1 MSQPFMQLWVA
12 DYLGDTRHLST
23 TQHGA
28 YLLLLMCMWR
38 ADGDL
43 PNDDGQLARMAG
55 LTVRGWLNIKDGVMA
70 LFTVADSRVTQKRLA
85 AELLK
90 CKSKTEKRMCAGKAG
105 GEAKALKDKE
115 LALANA
121 MRLPCHSSEPEPERR
136 KKKKEPPADAGALV
150 VFPASS
156 ASDAVPVLVALHTS
170 EPVLPD
176 WVDREAWNGFCE
188 MRKRKRLPMTD
199 RAKSLIL
206 KKLEAFRAQGHDPA
220 AILDASTA
228 SSWTDVYEP
237 KEQKIYGNRKPTS
250 HDKFLAAAEGL
261 IRDTLEGSGKQ
272 DNDPLEQAGYPLLS
286 S

>member
-55 LTVRGWLNIKDGVMA
+55 LTVRGWLNIRDGVMA
-70 LFTVADSRVTQKRLA
+70 LFTVADGRVTQKRLA

-121 MRLPCHSSEPEPERR
+121 MRLPCHSSEPELERR
-136 KKKKEPPADAGALV
+136 KKKKEPPANAGALAV
-150 VFPASS
+150 IG
-156 ASDAVPVLVALHTS
+156 SDPKPLVPEWLD
-170 EPVLPD
+170 PD
-176 WVDREAWNGFCE
+176 AWKGFCE

-199 RAKSLIL
+199 RAKALIL
-206 KKLEAFRAQGHDPA
+206 KKLEAFRAQGHDPT

-237 KEQKIYGNRKPTS
+237 KEQKVYGNRKTTA
-250 HDKFLAAAEGL
+250 HDKFLAAAEGY
-261 IRDTLEGSGKQ
+261 IRDNLADGGGAEEGEDRLDAVPVG
-272 DNDPLEQAGYPLLS
+272 NRLLS
-286 S
+286 A

>member
-70 LFTVADSRVTQKRLA
+70 LFTVADGRVTQKRLA

-105 GEAKALKDKE
+105 GDAKALKDKE

-121 MRLPCHSSEPEPERR
+121 MRLPCHSSEPELERR
-136 KKKKEPPADAGALV
+136 KKKKEPPANAGAL
-150 VFPASS
+150 
-156 ASDAVPVLVALHTS
+156 AVIVS
-170 EPVLPD
+170 EPLVFSAPPEMD
-176 WVDREAWNGFCE
+176 WLDPEAWKGFCE

-206 KKLEAFRAQGHDPA
+206 KKLEAFRAQGHDPT

-228 SSWTDVYEP
+228 SSWSDVYEP

-250 HDKFLAAAEGL
+250 HDKFLAAAESL
-261 IRDTLEGSGKQ
+261 IRDTLEGSGEQ
-272 DNDPLEQAGYPLLS
+272 DNDPPEQIGYPLLS
-286 S
+286 P